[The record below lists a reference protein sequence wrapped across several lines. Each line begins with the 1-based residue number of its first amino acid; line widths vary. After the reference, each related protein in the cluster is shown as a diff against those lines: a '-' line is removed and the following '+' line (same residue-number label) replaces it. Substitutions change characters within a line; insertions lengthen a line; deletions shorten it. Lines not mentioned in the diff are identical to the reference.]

1 MVVRK
6 SNEIGYWNALGIVGM
21 FLGLA
26 AAGGGCATLPRSLML
41 GAGAGAGLGAAVGV
55 AANSQ
60 SAMGIMTGALIGAAT
75 GSVVGYFI
83 HQDQMSRNMEAVGVK
98 SQQDDK
104 MPLLKNAETRRVWV
118 PAKIEGKKYVHGHY
132 VDIIEHES
140 EWGSSDE

>member
-1 MVVRK
+1 MVVGK
-6 SNEIGYWNALGIVGM
+6 SNGIGYWNALGIVGI

-26 AAGGGCATLPRSLML
+26 ACGGGCATLPRSLML
-41 GAGAGAGLGAAVGV
+41 GAGAGAGLGAAIGV

-60 SAMGIMTGALIGAAT
+60 SAVGIVTGTLIGAAT
-75 GSVVGYFI
+75 GGVVGYFI
-83 HQDQMSRNMEAVGVK
+83 HQDQASRSTDGATNKNQPDE
-98 SQQDDK
+98 K

-132 VDIIEHES
+132 VDIIERES